1 MEYFNPDG
9 LGRLT
14 QLPSKRGVVE
24 VPKLNSPREP
34 LPLSVPRFIKV
45 SELISKLL
53 FAFVFLSANPQKEN
67 KLYRLVPSSLP
78 IKNLS
83 TTI

>member
-1 MEYFNPDG
+1 MAHLLSKKVGVELPELNP
-9 LGRLT
+9 
-14 QLPSKRGVVE
+14 PSE
-24 VPKLNSPREP
+24 LI
-34 LPLSVPRFIKV
+34 PLSIPSFFKV

-53 FAFVFLSANPQKEN
+53 FTFVFLSANSQKEN
-67 KLYRLVPSSLP
+67 KLGRLVLNRLP